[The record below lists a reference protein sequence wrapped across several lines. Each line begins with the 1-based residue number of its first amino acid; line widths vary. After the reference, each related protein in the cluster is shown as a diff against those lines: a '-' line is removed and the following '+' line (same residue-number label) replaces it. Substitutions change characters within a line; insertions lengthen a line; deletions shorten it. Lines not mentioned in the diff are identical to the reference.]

1 MSKLNNDSVMAN
13 PKASV
18 VDVIPTKENVDYDKI
33 YKFNTVDALK
43 KFKFLMTNRD
53 VNNANVAKILKQ
65 IIDGQYGSQ
74 FIPAI
79 IVDINTMSVI
89 DGQNRVV
96 AFQRAYADG
105 NDEIVRVIFINV
117 PSEYMDELIRVLQ
130 EGRKWNN
137 RDYFKRAIE
146 YGNKACE
153 TIRDW
158 CYKHSDLCITGK
170 DNPKPNYSYAM
181 SFIYGRRMDKEVKDL
196 SIKVSKKQL
205 EFSEQMY
212 SEVMQIMDA
221 MKYRRSAFLE
231 GLTQAWYAIRSSKD
245 NKNFFLEDMGLD
257 FFTKHLYGAMGN
269 YQTTTKKEE
278 WLSRLGSMI
287 ENIYRK
293 YREEMAA

>member
-1 MSKLNNDSVMAN
+1 MAN
-13 PKASV
+13 PKAIV

-33 YKFNTVDALK
+33 YKFNTADALK
-43 KFKFLMTNRD
+43 KFRFLMTNRD
-53 VNNANVAKILKQ
+53 VNNANVAKILRQ
-65 IIDGQYGSQ
+65 ITGGQYGSQ

-105 NDEIVRVIFINV
+105 NTEIVRVIFIDV
-117 PSEYMDELIRVLQ
+117 PSDYVDELIRVLQ
-130 EGRKWNN
+130 EARKWNN

-158 CYKHSDLCITGK
+158 CYEHSDLCITGK

-196 SIKVSKKQL
+196 SIKVTKKQL

-231 GLTQAWYAIRSSKD
+231 GLTQAWYTIRSSKD